1 MQLRVHVTVFHS
13 SQHKESMGPAVVL
26 QALFNPKTSILFQ
39 KHLLQLRH
47 VSSAV
52 ETEAQCPH

>member
-1 MQLRVHVTVFHS
+1 
-13 SQHKESMGPAVVL
+13 MGPAVVL

-39 KHLLQLRH
+39 KHLLQLKH
-47 VSSAV
+47 VPFAV